1 MVKIRYAIPVFAA
14 IAALLIAGCG
24 SSDSSSG
31 GSELANF
38 ASPGSLVFAEGQL
51 QPKGE
56 LKQNADSVAKAFTGG
71 EGLGAFVISEL
82 ESSARQ
88 QGESFDFAKEV
99 EPWLGKEGSVAF
111 ERLVHGELSEPLI
124 AVQTT
129 DATAAQSFVNKR
141 TKQGKH
147 PAKAVSYEGVEFEVG
162 GPEDNA
168 VGLIGKDLVLAQS
181 EKEFKAAVDASSGE
195 SLGDEDRFQQ
205 AIANASGGS
214 LADIYVDVGGVIA
227 QSDEIDPPTKEL
239 LQDLGVDS
247 SETTAVASVIPR
259 SAQIEIDLSSELG
272 GEKSPSGDV
281 SDLLGSLPARS
292 FAAFGFSGFNEQLQE
307 AVDSLDESGLP
318 PELKPHELKT
328 LFSDQAGI
336 DLDKI
341 VGSIEDAALFLEGS
355 NRASLGGA
363 MVITCKNSEA
373 AEAVSSLGALLEE
386 AAVPG
391 VRAVEG
397 RASGFSLE
405 NSNLGPE
412 PLVILGEG
420 KKLLISYGFGPLQ
433 GVVSSTVRSSAPPLS
448 SDPSYK
454 AAVAA
459 LGKTP
464 ISAFIDGPD
473 ALHLAEA
480 LIPHSK
486 TEFWDAQPYLKK
498 ISYIGIGNE
507 EGSEI
512 PTAKLIAGV
521 RK

>member
-14 IAALLIAGCG
+14 IVALLVAGCG
-24 SSDSSSG
+24 SSSSSSS
-31 GSELANF
+31 GSELANL
-38 ASPGSLVFAEGQL
+38 AQPGSLVFVEGRL

-56 LKQNADSVAKAFTGG
+56 LKQNVDSLAEAFTGG

-88 QGESFDFAKEV
+88 DGESFDFAKEV
-99 EPWLGKEGSVAF
+99 EPWLGKEGGVAF
-111 ERLVHGELSEPLI
+111 ERLVNGELSEPLI

-129 DATAAQSFVNKR
+129 DATAAQSFVDKR
-141 TKQGKH
+141 TKHGKQ

-181 EKEFKAAVDASSGE
+181 EKEFKAAVDASSAE

-205 AIANASGGS
+205 AIANASSGS
-214 LADIYVDVGGVIA
+214 FANIYVDVGGLIT
-227 QSDEIDPPTKEL
+227 QSEGGADTPTNEL
-239 LQDLGVDS
+239 LQGLGVDS

-259 SAQIEIDLSSELG
+259 SNQIEIELSSELG
-272 GEKSPSGDV
+272 GDKSPSGDV

-292 FAAFGFSGFNEQLQE
+292 LAAIGFSGFDEQLQK

-328 LFSDQAGI
+328 LSDQAGI

-341 VGSIEDAALFLEGS
+341 VGSIEDAAFFVEGS

-363 MVITCKNSEA
+363 MVITDKNSEA
-373 AEAVSSLGALLEE
+373 AEAVTSLATLLEE

-391 VRAVEG
+391 VTAVEG
-397 RASGFSLE
+397 RASGFSFE
-405 NSNLGPE
+405 SSNLGSE
-412 PLVILGEG
+412 PLLILGEG
-420 KKLLISYGFGPLQ
+420 KKLIISYGFGPLQ
-433 GVVSSTVRSSAPPLS
+433 GVVSSSVRSPAPPLS
-448 SDPSYK
+448 SDSSYK

-464 ISAFIDGPD
+464 ISAFIDGPA

-486 TEFWDAQPYLKK
+486 KEFWDAQPYLKK

-507 EGSEI
+507 EDSEI